1 MMNNYGYM
9 PYQQPM
15 MYQQSN
21 PYLDRI
27 NNLQQYQQTLQP
39 QQPQPGLAS
48 KIVDS
53 FDNINV
59 NDVPMGGQAVFIK
72 NDGSEIQVRAW
83 GKMGNIEK
91 TSYKPFTDVSD
102 MKEDKSTPNSAELN
116 TEGFSAFTE
125 DFSTAFA
132 ELKEQIAELVTGY
145 DKLNSKLD
153 KLGTTKTTTRTK
165 KESEIA

>member
-83 GKMGNIEK
+83 GNMGNIEK
-91 TSYKPFTDVSD
+91 TLYKPVVDVS
-102 MKEDKSTPNSAELN
+102 KEKTDKSTTNN
-116 TEGFSAFTE
+116 TESTTDAFNALMD
-125 DFSTAFA
+125 DFNTAFA
-132 ELKEQIAELVTGY
+132 ELKEQIAEL
-145 DKLNSKLD
+145 DSKIDEL
-153 KLGTTKTTTRTK
+153 KKPTTVKTSRAK
-165 KESEIA
+165 RESEAE